1 MRRPVPVRSL
11 DASMRHLDV
20 FVYLWCPLLRV
31 CSYWGPQ
38 GYPRQGHNMPRPGI
52 FNMLP
57 SIINI
62 VAPLAQYAAKSSEYA
77 AEIPLC
83 FLLFFRQH
91 IHYRPGT
98 GSHFSSHPAK

>member
-1 MRRPVPVRSL
+1 MRRTVPVRSR
-11 DASMRHLDV
+11 DASMRRLDV

-62 VAPLAQYAAKSSEYA
+62 VAPLAQYAAIANMQRKFRYVSCCFFASIQSSSF
-77 AEIPLC
+77 IGDLKVW
-83 FLLFFRQH
+83 
-91 IHYRPGT
+91 I
-98 GSHFSSHPAK
+98 